1 MLEAP
6 DRVHPRRW
14 CQGQGAPHSGHP
26 PSGHPQHVRQDHSEC
41 GRAGVDAYGW
51 DCALE
56 RRPWG
61 FAFDEIG
68 ADMWIFHG
76 EQDWAVQPSEARTL
90 AAGRCLDVYS
100 GPMLSRAD
108 KSRRHTRNLSR
119 RRDFAA
125 GVVGA
130 SRLLLVVLPEPGH
143 HRVPQLLGVL
153 DHRKMAAT
161 LDEREVGIRD

>member
-14 CQGQGAPHSGHP
+14 CQGEGAPHSGHS

-90 AAGRCLDVYS
+90 AATVPSSQLRLFPDAGHGLILVNWGDILGDLEIENGHVR
-100 GPMLSRAD
+100 RA
-108 KSRRHTRNLSR
+108 RT
-119 RRDFAA
+119 A
-125 GVVGA
+125 
-130 SRLLLVVLPEPGH
+130 P
-143 HRVPQLLGVL
+143 
-153 DHRKMAAT
+153 
-161 LDEREVGIRD
+161 